1 MLGDII
7 GGAGSLI
14 AGGLN
19 YLGQHEANRMNRK
32 IAREQMSFQ
41 RESTDKQMAFQERM
55 SNTAYQRA
63 VADMEAAGLNPM
75 LAVMQGGA
83 SSPGGASSAGA
94 GAHMESE
101 AREAVRSSVVAR
113 QASANVEQTKALT
126 DIMKAELVGKKVEA
140 KIFEGKLG
148 PMLKA
153 MQMMSPAVNSAA
165 GLMRMFV
172 K

>member
-1 MLGDII
+1 MLGAMI
-7 GGAGSLI
+7 GAGGSLI

-19 YLGQHEANRMNRK
+19 YWGQHEANRMNRK

-83 SSPGGASSAGA
+83 SSPGGASSG
-94 GAHMESE
+94 GSTAHMESE
-101 AREAVRSSVVAR
+101 TREGIRSSIASR

-126 DIMKAELVGKKVEA
+126 DILKAEVVGKRVEA
-140 KIFEGKLG
+140 KIFEGKFGGL
-148 PMLKA
+148 LKA
-153 MQMMSPAVNSAA
+153 MQLMSPGINSAA
-165 GLMRMFV
+165 GLMRAFGR
-172 K
+172 